1 MKILDKG
8 EKEMIKFRCDTPKEY
23 VTQFEKGVVSRLML
37 FFNIPLWTIFL
48 GVYGLLFIMR
58 VIRIEELILNMVL
71 VIFVL
76 FIFITSN
83 IVLYISGKA
92 TAHQSVPLSLSIYE
106 EEMEL
111 TVRTEIRCSTIPLST
126 LGRVVAYEDYYELYS
141 VPVSGGKLRLY
152 KSALLKGT
160 LEDFERLL
168 EDSII
173 YENELDA

>member
-1 MKILDKG
+1 M
-8 EKEMIKFRCDTPKEY
+8 
-23 VTQFEKGVVSRLML
+23 
-37 FFNIPLWTIFL
+37 
-48 GVYGLLFIMR
+48 YGLLLIMR
-58 VIRIEELILNMVL
+58 VIPIDAFTLIMVL
-71 VIFVL
+71 GILVL
-76 FIFITSN
+76 VVCTISN
-83 IVLYISGKA
+83 ILLYIGGKA
-92 TAHQSVPLSLSIYE
+92 TAHQSVPRSLSIYE

>member
-1 MKILDKG
+1 
-8 EKEMIKFRCDTPKEY
+8 MIKFRCDTSKEY
-23 VTQFEKGVVSRLML
+23 VTQFKKGVVLRNML
-37 FFNIPLWTIFL
+37 LFNIPFWTIFL
-48 GVYGLLFIMR
+48 GVYCLLLIMR
-58 VIRIEELILNMVL
+58 VIRIEDLILNVIVWLPVL
-71 VIFVL
+71 FVL
-76 FIFITSN
+76 ITSN
-83 IVLYISGKA
+83 LALFFVGKA
-92 TAHQSVPLSLSIYE
+92 TAHQSVPRSLSIYE

>member
-1 MKILDKG
+1 
-8 EKEMIKFRCDTPKEY
+8 MIKFRCDTSKEY
-23 VTQFEKGVVSRLML
+23 VTQFKKGVVLRNML
-37 FFNIPLWTIFL
+37 LFNIPFWTITL
-48 GVYGLLFIMR
+48 GVYGLLLIMR
-58 VIRIEELILNMVL
+58 VIPIDAFTLIMVL
-71 VIFVL
+71 GILVL
-76 FIFITSN
+76 VVCTISN
-83 IVLYISGKA
+83 ILLYIGGKA
-92 TAHQSVPLSLSIYE
+92 TAHQSVPRSLSIYE

-160 LEDFERLL
+160 LEDFERIV
-168 EDSII
+168 EDFII

>member
-1 MKILDKG
+1 
-8 EKEMIKFRCDTPKEY
+8 MIKFRCDTPKEY
-23 VTQFEKGVVSRLML
+23 VTHFEKGVVLRNML
-37 FFNIPLWTIFL
+37 LFNIPFWTITL
-48 GVYGLLFIMR
+48 GVYGLLLIMR
-58 VIRIEELILNMVL
+58 VIPIDAFTLIMVL
-71 VIFVL
+71 GILVL
-76 FIFITSN
+76 VVCTISN
-83 IVLYISGKA
+83 ILLYIGGKA
-92 TAHQSVPLSLSIYE
+92 TAHQSVPRSLSIYE

-111 TVRTEIRCSTIPLST
+111 TDRTEIRCSTIPLST
-126 LGRVVAYEDYYELYS
+126 LGRVVAYVDYYELYS